1 MKFYRPLRDI
11 KAITFDLD
19 DTLYDNYPVI
29 RKTTEAS
36 HAALQAFHPALR
48 AITPED
54 VAASRSQLRASEPEI
69 YHDVDV
75 SEWRRRS
82 VEHVMCQAGLTPSEA
97 AEGATQVMDVFHQ
110 WRSQVDMPAETHDT
124 LNALAKKVPLVAI
137 TNGNAQPEKLG
148 LAHYFQ
154 FSLRAGPDGR
164 AKPWLDMYR
173 GWICISWPRNVLI
186 SPRNTFCTLATISPP
201 MWQARFVLAC
211 RPAGL
216 TFVRVISCRSRMP
229 VCCHTLK
236 FPSWH
241 HSPRCYNGCKF
252 IQSYA
257 SHFLTYWCLWTFLNC
272 STV

>member
-48 AITPED
+48 AVTPED

-69 YHDVDV
+69 YHDV

-97 AEGATQVMDVFHQ
+97 AAGATQVMDVFHQ

-137 TNGNAQPEKLG
+137 SNGNAQPEKLG

-164 AKPWLDMYR
+164 AKPWLDMYQLAAQR
-173 GWICISWPRNVLI
+173 LNIAPEHILHVGDDLTTDVAGAIRFGMQACWINLREGNLMQIEDARLLPHVEISQ
-186 SPRNTFCTLATISPP
+186 LAS
-201 MWQARFVLAC
+201 
-211 RPAGL
+211 L
-216 TFVRVISCRSRMP
+216 TS
-229 VCCHTLK
+229 L
-236 FPSWH
+236 
-241 HSPRCYNGCKF
+241 
-252 IQSYA
+252 
-257 SHFLTYWCLWTFLNC
+257 L
-272 STV
+272 